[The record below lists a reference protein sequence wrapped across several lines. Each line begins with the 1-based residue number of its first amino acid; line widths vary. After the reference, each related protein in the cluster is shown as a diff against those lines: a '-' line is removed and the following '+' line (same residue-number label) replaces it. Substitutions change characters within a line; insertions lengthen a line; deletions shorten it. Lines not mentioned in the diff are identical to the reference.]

1 MAGEDLGVLG
11 PVLKVDRNFDRSN
24 GFSGEELAGVDRDDT
39 EMAGWDGLPLV
50 ERDKDKEDKNVDDP
64 EPCFN
69 SVGKAGGIIFDS
81 SANSGGPVS
90 SSK

>member
-1 MAGEDLGVLG
+1 VLG
-11 PVLKVDRNFDRSN
+11 PVLKLDRNFDSSS
-24 GFSGEELAGVDRDDT
+24 GFPGEELAGVDRDDI
-39 EMAGWDGLPLV
+39 EMVGWDGLPL
-50 ERDKDKEDKNVDDP
+50 EDKEDENVNDP